1 MPYDDL
7 GKEWSPA
14 VGIVLSLH
22 HLDQTWAI
30 DMLVRLSQRARRQ
43 IHEVAATIADTGV
56 VPDPDAAAAAGSVS
70 GNNAGSGDQS
80 GGR

>member
-43 IHEVAATIADTGV
+43 INDIGT
-56 VPDPDAAAAAGSVS
+56 
-70 GNNAGSGDQS
+70 DQCLV
-80 GGR
+80 R